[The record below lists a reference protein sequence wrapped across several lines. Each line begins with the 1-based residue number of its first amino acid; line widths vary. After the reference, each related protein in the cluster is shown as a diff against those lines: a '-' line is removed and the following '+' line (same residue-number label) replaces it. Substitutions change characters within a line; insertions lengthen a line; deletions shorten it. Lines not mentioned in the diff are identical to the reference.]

1 MKRKKLSKS
10 DSKRIFT
17 TTAMRVHPKNLLQS
31 APERGG
37 YRL

>member
-1 MKRKKLSKS
+1 MKRRRLKRKE
-10 DSKRIFT
+10 SKRIFT
-17 TTAMRVHPKNLLQS
+17 TTAMRVHPKNLVQS